1 MAHSSTNTPA
11 AKHVA
16 GPVMPSESEL
26 VEFDHSAAGH
36 QGISS
41 NASGSLLIK
50 PCTQAEID
58 FYESAKDHPLFQA
71 HMPTFIGSLSQHE
84 DQEAVKPLLQEA
96 ATTSTVTAA
105 VPNNQDSVDNDNG
118 NAAVADPTS
127 TMPELVKRTSWK
139 PSGGK
144 KLSTGLAIVLE
155 NVTAG
160 FKQPNI
166 LDVKLGARLWDDDA
180 PQAKRRKLDE
190 VSQRTTSGSLG
201 FRVAGMKLWC
211 GPETTAMVGDQT
223 PKDNKHEDKQEQTQQ
238 DNLPNGSSSNNNS
251 NNSPDEPESNVEYKR
266 GYKSYTKLY
275 GQSFTKDNVV
285 DAFTTYL
292 GGVRSDETTGKP
304 VFRRKHAPLI
314 AKRLI
319 RELESIQYSL
329 ENEES
334 RMYSASV
341 LMVYEGDESA
351 LESALEEEEKERNGQ
366 TEDDDQD
373 GRKEEKENEK
383 AEEEE
388 EEDDDDG
395 DDIVPQKVHE
405 VRLIDFAHASW
416 TPGQGPDENA
426 LQGVRSL
433 IGILKGLLDE

>member
-1 MAHSSTNTPA
+1 
-11 AKHVA
+11 
-16 GPVMPSESEL
+16 
-26 VEFDHSAAGH
+26 
-36 QGISS
+36 
-41 NASGSLLIK
+41 
-50 PCTQAEID
+50 
-58 FYESAKDHPLFQA
+58 
-71 HMPTFIGSLSQHE
+71 MPTFIGSLSQHE
-84 DQEAVKPLLQEA
+84 DQEAVKPLLHEA

-160 FKQPNI
+160 FKHPNI

-211 GPETTAMVGDQT
+211 GPETTATVGDQT

>member
-1 MAHSSTNTPA
+1 MANSTTNTNTPA

-16 GPVMPSESEL
+16 VMPSESEL

-84 DQEAVKPLLQEA
+84 DQEAVKPLLEEA
-96 ATTSTVTAA
+96 ATTSTA
-105 VPNNQDSVDNDNG
+105 VPNPNQDPVDSG
-118 NAAVADPTS
+118 NAAVADPTMAM
-127 TMPELVKRTSWK
+127 MPELVKRTSWK

-160 FKQPNI
+160 FKHPNI

-180 PQAKRRKLDE
+180 PQAKRRRLDE
-190 VSQRTTSGSLG
+190 VSQRTTSGTLG

-211 GPETTAMVGDQT
+211 GPETTTADVPNRD
-223 PKDNKHEDKQEQTQQ
+223 EDKEKQIQQ
-238 DNLPNGSSSNNNS
+238 DNNLQNGSSSNS
-251 NNSPDEPESNVEYKR
+251 SDEPEPNVEYKR

-275 GQSFTKDNVV
+275 GQSFTKDNVSG
-285 DAFTTYL
+285 AFQTYL

-329 ENEES
+329 ETEES

-341 LMVYEGDESA
+341 LMVYEGDEGA
-351 LESALEEEEKERNGQ
+351 LETALEEEEKERERERNGQ
-366 TEDDDQD
+366 MEDDDQ
-373 GRKEEKENEK
+373 GSKKEIEND
-383 AEEEE
+383 EEDND
-388 EEDDDDG
+388 EDDDD

>member
-84 DQEAVKPLLQEA
+84 DQEAVKPLLEEA
-96 ATTSTVTAA
+96 AATSTVTA
-105 VPNNQDSVDNDNG
+105 NSNQDSTS

-160 FKQPNI
+160 FKHPNI

-211 GPETTAMVGDQT
+211 GPETTATVGDQT
-223 PKDNKHEDKQEQTQQ
+223 PKDNKDEDREKQAHRDSLQ
-238 DNLPNGSSSNNNS
+238 NGDGDSNS
-251 NNSPDEPESNVEYKR
+251 KGSDEPNVEYKR

-275 GQSFTKDNVV
+275 GQSFTKDNVAE
-285 DAFTTYL
+285 AFTTYL
-292 GGVRSDETTGKP
+292 GGVQRDETTGKP

-351 LESALEEEEKERNGQ
+351 LETALEEEEKERNGQ

-373 GRKEEKENEK
+373 GPKEEDGNEK

-388 EEDDDDG
+388 DDDDDDDG

>member
-1 MAHSSTNTPA
+1 MAHSTTNPPA

-16 GPVMPSESEL
+16 VPVMPSESEL

-71 HMPTFIGSLSQHE
+71 HMPTFIGSLSRHE
-84 DQEAVKPLLQEA
+84 DQEAVKPLLEEA
-96 ATTSTVTAA
+96 AATSTVTA
-105 VPNNQDSVDNDNG
+105 NSNQDSTS

-160 FKQPNI
+160 FKHPNI

-211 GPETTAMVGDQT
+211 GPETTATSD
-223 PKDNKHEDKQEQTQQ
+223 PNRDEDREKQTQQ
-238 DNLPNGSSSNNNS
+238 DNLPNGSSSNNS
-251 NNSPDEPESNVEYKR
+251 NNNNNNNNNNEPEPNVEYKR

-275 GQSFTKDNVV
+275 GQSFTKDNVAE
-285 DAFTTYL
+285 AFGTYL

-373 GRKEEKENEK
+373 VPKQEDGNEK

-388 EEDDDDG
+388 DDDDDDG

-426 LQGVRSL
+426 LQGIRSL
-433 IGILKGLLDE
+433 TGILKGLLDE